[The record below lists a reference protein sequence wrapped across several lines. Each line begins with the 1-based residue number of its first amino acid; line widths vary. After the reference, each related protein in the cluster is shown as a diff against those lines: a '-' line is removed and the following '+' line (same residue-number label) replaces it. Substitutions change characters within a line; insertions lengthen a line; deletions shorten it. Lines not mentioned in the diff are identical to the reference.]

1 MGKKDYTKYS
11 ESSKETENE
20 VITNELENNEGE
32 LETEEFTVIEEN
44 NDNIIDPEV
53 EDQNETENEV
63 TTSTGE
69 TEEDLK
75 DPSIITPV
83 DETETSENEESMKN
97 EVEDQNETENDE
109 TTEPENTGV
118 VTAAKVTGCTR
129 LNVRKQP
136 KKDAEV
142 VCIITNEN
150 NVQVDLDNSTEDFYK
165 ISTSC
170 NNVLIEGYCMKQY
183 ITIE

>member
-32 LETEEFTVIEEN
+32 LETKEFTVIEEN
-44 NDNIIDPEV
+44 NGKIIDPKV
-53 EDQNETENEV
+53 ENQNETEN
-63 TTSTGE
+63 G
-69 TEEDLK
+69 K
-75 DPSIITPV
+75 
-83 DETETSENEESMKN
+83 
-97 EVEDQNETENDE
+97 
-109 TTEPENTGV
+109 TTEPENTGA

-150 NVQVDLDNSTEDFYK
+150 NIQVDLDNSTEDFYK